1 MKNHVPH
8 LGQAEINEN
17 GSNTKDDLENDKDND
32 DPFESF
38 SVGRIDTLLEE
49 FKHVLKNLFRQ
60 EIFTLEIRSQGL
72 TSTRALRRSTR

>member
-8 LGQAEINEN
+8 LGQAEIDKN
-17 GSNTKDDLENDKDND
+17 GSDTKDDLENNENND

-49 FKHVLKNLFRQ
+49 FKHIL
-60 EIFTLEIRSQGL
+60 
-72 TSTRALRRSTR
+72 